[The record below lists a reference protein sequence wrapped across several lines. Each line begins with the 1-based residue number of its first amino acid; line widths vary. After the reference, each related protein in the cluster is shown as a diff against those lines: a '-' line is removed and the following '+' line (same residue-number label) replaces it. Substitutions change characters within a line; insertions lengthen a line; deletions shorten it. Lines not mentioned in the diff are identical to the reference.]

1 MPIDDAI
8 TRIEKAEQRKRKTEQ
23 EKVLEASLSLV
34 GQAQKLLGDYLSK
47 EFYGGTLTGSM
58 ERFVR
63 TFGPFLLDI
72 QPKEQNTYNTSNY
85 GHTTRKDE
93 HTCMLVGKIDRDTW
107 IAVLSTVNE
116 GSLQKTDLANVDNE
130 TKELI
135 ISREGARYF
144 PEYMAVK
151 ERLTG
156 TMGAKPHPY
165 AMVMGMTPKYRPI
178 VAVAI
183 GIGLS
188 KGEIDLASVKEGTN
202 NKKALLKAV
211 LSIEHIA
218 EAAEQYG
225 VTDLQ
230 PIIKEFNDIV
240 SKYKARWLD

>member
-8 TRIEKAEQRKRKTEQ
+8 IKIEKGEQKKRKTEQ
-23 EKVLEASLSLV
+23 EKILETSLSLV
-34 GQAQKLLGDYLSK
+34 EQAQKLLGDYLSE
-47 EFYGGTLTGSM
+47 EFYKGALTGSM

-72 QPKEQNTYNTSNY
+72 QPKEQNTYSSSGYSYNDQ
-85 GHTTRKDE
+85 KDE
-93 HTCMLVGKIDRDTW
+93 HTCSLVGKIDRDTW

-116 GSLQKTDLANVDNE
+116 GSLQETDLANVDNE

-135 ISREGARYF
+135 ISRDGARYF
-144 PEYMAVK
+144 PEYVTVK
-151 ERLTG
+151 EKLTG
-156 TMGAKPHPY
+156 TRNAEPHPY
-165 AMVMGMTPKYRPI
+165 AIVMGMTPKYRPI

-183 GIGLS
+183 SIGLS
-188 KGEIDLASVKEGTN
+188 KEEIDLARVNESTN

-211 LSIEHIA
+211 PSLEHIA

-240 SKYKARWLD
+240 LRYKGRWKD